1 MIDRVTCTTEA
12 SYHKTDTNVIVIVQ
26 VWLIGSTSISQWL

>member
-26 VWLIGSTSISQWL
+26 V